1 MSENLDLFKYL
12 QGRFKTG
19 FLIIIL
25 NEGKSSEI
33 FNFNPKQYQGLNIVQ
48 EVVKAMA
55 GWSYGPSIN

>member
-12 QGRFKTG
+12 QERFKTG

-25 NEGKSSEI
+25 NEGKASEI